1 MTKIRQ
7 VVLIVTFFC
16 LAINLMTME
25 SAASQV
31 DEEKIL
37 RETKGWVFPSDGVVT
52 DIFLS
57 RGGAHKGID
66 IAGAL
71 GSPIYAVDKGVVVK
85 SYQSESYGNVI
96 MLKHDNGYETVYAHL
111 HAPFKNVGEV
121 VEKGE
126 QLGSMGNTGESTGVH
141 LHFEV
146 HHGEWNFGKE
156 NVIDPFLVFEEK
168 PIGQQVFA
176 FHPANGGAV
185 TAAASAK
192 NPAENLTHVVQ
203 KGDTL
208 WNISQRYSTQ
218 IEKIKLKNKLEND
231 LIVIGQKLMIDT

>member
-1 MTKIRQ
+1 MDKNCSFFSDQIHSSNLGGRKLTKIRQ
-7 VVLIVTFFC
+7 VVLIVTFSC

-126 QLGSMGNTGESTGVH
+126 AAWIDGEYRRVYWRSS
-141 LHFEV
+141 
-146 HHGEWNFGKE
+146 
-156 NVIDPFLVFEEK
+156 
-168 PIGQQVFA
+168 A
-176 FHPANGGAV
+176 F
-185 TAAASAK
+185 
-192 NPAENLTHVVQ
+192 
-203 KGDTL
+203 
-208 WNISQRYSTQ
+208 
-218 IEKIKLKNKLEND
+218 
-231 LIVIGQKLMIDT
+231 